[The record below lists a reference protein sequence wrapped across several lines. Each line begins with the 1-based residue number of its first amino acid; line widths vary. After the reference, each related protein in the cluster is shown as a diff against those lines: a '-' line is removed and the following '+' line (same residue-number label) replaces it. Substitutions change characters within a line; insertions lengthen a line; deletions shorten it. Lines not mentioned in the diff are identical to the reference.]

1 MSDPGGNRLIVR
13 RVKQIV
19 ECSVVLSQCNF
30 TDNLSVH
37 GDFLCVLLTDDRQT
51 SNDDH
56 CKGRNSQAHNRG
68 CSSTTGT
75 AIQELGICRVCCSI
89 RRFVK
94 QHRISSG
101 TPSSRTSVWIALESR
116 SRRFGAE
123 TAVLPDFGMDRP

>member
-56 CKGRNSQAHNRG
+56 CKGRKSGPQPWMQLHHWHRHPRVGNLSGLLFNQAVRQ
-68 CSSTTGT
+68 
-75 AIQELGICRVCCSI
+75 AAQDQLGD
-89 RRFVK
+89 
-94 QHRISSG
+94 
-101 TPSSRTSVWIALESR
+101 
-116 SRRFGAE
+116 
-123 TAVLPDFGMDRP
+123 AVFPDFGVDSP